1 MSITVR
7 VSAKVVVL
15 EAVGIGDVSEG
26 GVWEDD
32 AAMPN
37 VEMLT
42 GYWARAE
49 VNEFMCGINGRV
61 TEECFKREA
70 RYLYRFWGCGSC
82 VDGGGLAVVAAV
94 CAAVLKLAKVFWR
107 LLLMCQVG

>member
-1 MSITVR
+1 VVSITVR

-15 EAVGIGDVSEG
+15 KAVGIGDMLEG

-37 VEMLT
+37 VGMLT
-42 GYWARAE
+42 RYWARAE
-49 VNEFMCGINGRV
+49 VNKFMCRIDGRV
-61 TEECFKREA
+61 MKECFKREA
-70 RYLYRFWGCGSC
+70 RYSYRFWGCSSY

-94 CAAVLKLAKVFWR
+94 LMLVKVFWR